1 MKMWSIFC
9 SFSTS
14 FNQKFLVPIVHQQL
28 EIATQLSCFNTT
40 SWFYWVFELV
50 VKPKEETW

>member
-1 MKMWSIFC
+1 MWSIFY

-28 EIATQLSCFNTT
+28 EITTELNRFNTAF
-40 SWFYWVFELV
+40 WFSWVFELV
-50 VKPKEETW
+50 VNPKGETC